1 MTINQLHQYIKIA
14 GFEQILLFPNIYI
27 ENYFELNEKIFVEC
41 KNNYPSLELLD
52 LISPALYVGLKK
64 PVS

>member
-1 MTINQLHQYIKIA
+1 MFYPH
-14 GFEQILLFPNIYI
+14 IYI

-41 KNNYPSLELLD
+41 KNNYPSLEIID
-52 LISPALYVGLKK
+52 LVSPALYIGLKK